1 MLFSR
6 ISDILSYMNLYENIQ
21 WGLERVLP
29 VLDILLLA
37 FIFYAVLHVLQ
48 KVPGVKR
55 LVTVTAVFLAF
66 YAVAYIL
73 DLKTNLWVFNKL
85 MVLAGVVIVVSYQAE
100 FKQIFTQLGR
110 GGFFGKSSPIAK
122 EDEMKKILDA
132 LFYLSSIGRGALIVL
147 ERRMKLDH
155 IIASGTRLNA
165 EISFN
170 LLCTVFEKDTHLH
183 DGAVF
188 IRQGRIEAAACYLP
202 MSEQRDLRSSFGTRH
217 RSALGM
223 AENSDA
229 VVLIV
234 SEETRAVSLAY
245 DSNFFYDLKRE
256 ELNSY
261 LSDIFEFENVVRE
274 ESETVESAGIVH
286 EK

>member
-1 MLFSR
+1 
-6 ISDILSYMNLYENIQ
+6 MNLYENLQ
-21 WGLERVLP
+21 WGLDRALP
-29 VLDILLLA
+29 VLDILLLS
-37 FIFYAVLHVLQ
+37 FIFYAVLHILQ
-48 KVPGVKR
+48 KVPGVRR
-55 LVTVTAVFLAF
+55 LVTVSAVFLAF

-100 FKQIFTQLGR
+100 FRQIFTQLGR
-110 GGFFGKSSPIAK
+110 SGFFGKSSPIAK

-132 LFYLSSIGRGALIVL
+132 LYYLSSIGRGALIVL

-155 IIASGTRLNA
+155 IISSGTTLNA

-170 LLCTVFEKDTHLH
+170 LLCTIFEKDTHLH
-183 DGAVF
+183 DGAVY
-188 IRQGRIEAAACYLP
+188 IRQGKIEAAACFLP

-234 SEETRAVSLAY
+234 SEETQAVSLAY
-245 DSNFFYDLKRE
+245 DANFFYDLKRE
-256 ELNSY
+256 ELTAY
-261 LSDIFEFENVVRE
+261 LSEIFEFENIVRE
-274 ESETVESAGIVH
+274 ESESGNPTGIEH

>member
-1 MLFSR
+1 MKN
-6 ISDILSYMNLYENIQ
+6 MGLYENIQ

-37 FIFYAVLHVLQ
+37 FIYYAVLHVLH

-55 LVTVTAVFLAF
+55 LVTIAAIFLAF

-73 DLKTNLWVFNKL
+73 DLKTNLWIFNK
-85 MVLAGVVIVVSYQAE
+85 MTVFAGVVIVVSFQAE
-100 FKQIFTQLGR
+100 FRQIFTQLDH
-110 GGFFGKSSPIAK
+110 GGFFGKSSTIAK

-132 LFYLSSIGRGALIVL
+132 LYYLSSVGRGALIVM

-155 IIASGTRLNA
+155 IIDSGTRLNA

-183 DGAVF
+183 DGAVL
-188 IRQGRIEAAACYLP
+188 IRQGKIEAAACFLP
-202 MSEQRDLRSSFGTRH
+202 LSEQRDLRSSFGTRH

-256 ELNSY
+256 ELTSY
-261 LSDIFEFENVVRE
+261 LSEIFEFENVVRE
-274 ESETVESAGIVH
+274 EPESLEVTGSAY